1 MNGKKFIQ
9 EGGLY
14 TNKICWT
21 FDTPMASLS
30 TCHLGDLGFA
40 LDGILVKYS
49 T

>member
-9 EGGLY
+9 EGRLY
-14 TNKICWT
+14 TDEKC

>member
-1 MNGKKFIQ
+1 MNEKKFIQ

-14 TNKICWT
+14 TDEKCRT
-21 FDTPMASLS
+21 FNTPMATLS

-40 LDGILVKYS
+40 FDGILVKYS